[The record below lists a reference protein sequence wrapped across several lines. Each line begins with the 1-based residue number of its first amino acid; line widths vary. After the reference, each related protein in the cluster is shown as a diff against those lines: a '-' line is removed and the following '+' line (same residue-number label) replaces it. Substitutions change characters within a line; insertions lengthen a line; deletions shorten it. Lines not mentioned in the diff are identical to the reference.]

1 MAVPC
6 LLTAWQAHVGE
17 LRAYLHRHGAPADE
31 VDDVLQE
38 VFIKA
43 LRQDA
48 KFCRIENARAWLF
61 EVTRNALLDRLRRS
75 REHVELP
82 ADIPA
87 PGVEAAPVVDAL
99 SQCLPRVLA
108 ELSAADRL
116 AITLCD
122 LEGQTQQVLAERL
135 GISLPGAKSRLQRAR
150 RRLRAQLVSACQV
163 RFDADGEVCCFVP
176 RPPLDKQGIL

>member
-6 LLTAWQAHVGE
+6 LLTAWQAHVAE
-17 LRAYLHRHGAPADE
+17 LRAYLLHHGAPADE
-31 VDDVLQE
+31 VDDLLQE

-43 LRQDA
+43 LRQDT
-48 KFCRIENARAWLF
+48 KFCAIENARAWLF
-61 EVTRNALLDRLRRS
+61 EVSRNALLDRLRRH
-75 REHVELP
+75 RAHGELP
-82 ADIPA
+82 ADLPA
-87 PGVEAAPVVDAL
+87 PEPEALPAVDAL
-99 SQCLPRVLA
+99 SQCLPRVLS

-122 LEGQTQQVLAERL
+122 LEGRTQQVLAERL

-163 RFDADGEVCCFVP
+163 RFDTHGEVCCFVP
-176 RPPLDKQGIL
+176 RPPLGE